1 MEAFAHNTPQKQ
13 NLLNLTS
20 VKKFISFIKK
30 YPRPIIIFFFTS
42 MGIIQK
48 SVYITLTFLCWNLTV
63 TVSPVE
69 FWRSTMSGLIW
80 GGTTTESSWP
90 QNVYWQNT
98 KLDMD
103 EGRPLA
109 ERIVN

>member
-20 VKKFISFIKK
+20 VKKFISLLKSIHAFFFF
-30 YPRPIIIFFFTS
+30 FFFTS

-48 SVYITLTFLCWNLTV
+48 SVYTTLTFLCWNLTV

-80 GGTTTESSWP
+80 GGTTTESS
-90 QNVYWQNT
+90 
-98 KLDMD
+98 
-103 EGRPLA
+103 
-109 ERIVN
+109 